1 MNIFRFSN
9 YLTPSGLASVAISNK
24 QTNFDIPLC
33 AINIVSVFIQLLTL
47 CKLANSSF
55 FPPPSKVHQGNTS
68 LCTYRYLHGSA
79 SQLGS
84 VSQLRGKSYIS
95 LHFSLILYRGSP
107 PYSNFGTWKKMHYA
121 KFALDAKI
129 PHLQVHM
136 PKTASRQHL
145 IMHLPLLTWLSK
157 PAWQRILVLRGMS

>member
-84 VSQLRGKSYIS
+84 VSQLLGKFIS
-95 LHFSLILYRGSP
+95 FFCMKKKQIAYDKFKFSVKSFHTQFLKLSMFEASEALHKVE
-107 PYSNFGTWKKMHYA
+107 GTKK
-121 KFALDAKI
+121 I
-129 PHLQVHM
+129 
-136 PKTASRQHL
+136 
-145 IMHLPLLTWLSK
+145 
-157 PAWQRILVLRGMS
+157 

>member
-1 MNIFRFSN
+1 MLTRNGWRSAKWTFQSNVQVLENEYILQPINKGAKSGRSCFHSFQISILLNITDGDPEVRNFKVSKGRKRESKNAPIGCVNSDF
-9 YLTPSGLASVAISNK
+9 K

-84 VSQLRGKSYIS
+84 VS
-95 LHFSLILYRGSP
+95 
-107 PYSNFGTWKKMHYA
+107 
-121 KFALDAKI
+121 
-129 PHLQVHM
+129 
-136 PKTASRQHL
+136 
-145 IMHLPLLTWLSK
+145 
-157 PAWQRILVLRGMS
+157 